1 LISCTLPLALLFK
14 RFCVMLSIPFSRVP
28 VASFVS
34 ALVLA
39 AYSVSAMVLWSLE
52 RPGPQGHLATDV
64 PVTTPQAVTPMP
76 IADWPL
82 FGTPEQQT
90 SMGTT
95 AASSP
100 FANVAKSTASYQ
112 LFGVISSHNQEP
124 RRAIIG
130 ADPSNQQMIKEGD
143 RAPDGA
149 IVRGIRDRD
158 VLLER
163 NGTLESLALPD
174 DYLQQSDRS
183 ASPSLPPLGSSPSA
197 TTEAEELKNYLRQQ
211 REAAIARGETP
222 IYDAPK

>member
-1 LISCTLPLALLFK
+1 
-14 RFCVMLSIPFSRVP
+14 MLSIQFSRVP

-34 ALVLA
+34 TLALA
-39 AYSVSAMVLWSLE
+39 AYSVSAMVLWSME
-52 RPGPQGHLATDV
+52 RPGPQRPLYADV
-64 PVTTPQAVTPMP
+64 AVTTPPVATPMP
-76 IADWPL
+76 LADWPL
-82 FGTPEQQT
+82 FGTAEQQA

-95 AASSP
+95 KASST
-100 FANVAKSTASYQ
+100 FTKVRKSAAGYQ

-130 ADPSNQQMIKEGD
+130 TDPSNQQIIKEGD
-143 RAPDGA
+143 RAPDDA
-149 IVRGIRDRD
+149 IVRTIRDHD

-163 NGTLESLALPD
+163 NGILEFLALPD
-174 DYLQQSDRS
+174 DYLQQSDRGE
-183 ASPSLPPLGSSPSA
+183 SPSLPPLASSPSA

>member
-1 LISCTLPLALLFK
+1 
-14 RFCVMLSIPFSRVP
+14 MLSIPFSRVP

-34 ALVLA
+34 ALALA
-39 AYSVSAMVLWSLE
+39 AYCVSAMVLWTIE
-52 RPGPQGHLATDV
+52 TPGPQGPLPTDV
-64 PVTTPQAVTPMP
+64 AVTTPQAGTPMLL
-76 IADWPL
+76 ADWPL
-82 FGTPEQQT
+82 FGTPEHQA
-90 SMGTT
+90 SVGTT
-95 AASSP
+95 AAAST
-100 FANVAKSTASYQ
+100 FANVPKSTASYQ

-130 ADPSNQQMIKEGD
+130 ADPSNQQIIKEGD

-183 ASPSLPPLGSSPSA
+183 ASPSLPALGSSPSA